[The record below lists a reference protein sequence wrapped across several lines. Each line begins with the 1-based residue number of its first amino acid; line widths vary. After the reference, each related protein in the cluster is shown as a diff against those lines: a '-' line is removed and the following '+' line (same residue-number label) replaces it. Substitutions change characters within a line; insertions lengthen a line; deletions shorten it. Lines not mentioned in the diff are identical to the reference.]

1 MFDIGVDLVQF
12 LELKES
18 FQEKLQLASNVKLAE
33 SEEIEAQI
41 SALTKQDHYLTGN
54 LKVEEHL

>member
-1 MFDIGVDLVQF
+1 MFDVGVDLVQF

-18 FQEKLQLASNVKLAE
+18 FQEKLQLASTVKLAE

-41 SALTKQDHYLTGN
+41 AALTKHDHYLTGN

>member
-1 MFDIGVDLVQF
+1 MFDVGVDLVQY

-18 FQEKLQLASNVKLAE
+18 FQEKLQLSNVKLAE
-33 SEEIEAQI
+33 SEKIEAQI
-41 SALTKQDHYLTGN
+41 AALTKHDHYLTGN

>member
-1 MFDIGVDLVQF
+1 MFDVGVDLVQF

-18 FQEKLQLASNVKLAE
+18 FQEKLQLSNVKLAE

-41 SALTKQDHYLTGN
+41 TALTKHDHYLTGN